1 MAALKGHKKT
11 GGRLAGTT
19 NKVTTEMKT
28 WLKGLIDNN
37 RQQIEKDLKSL
48 EPKDRLLILE
58 RLMQY
63 TVPKM
68 QAVTAQIDLNCISD
82 EQLNQIIYELTKNI
96 ENEN

>member
-1 MAALKGHKKT
+1 MSREKGTAKT
-11 GGRLAGTT
+11 GGRLAGTP

-28 WLKGLIDNN
+28 WLSVLIDKN
-37 RQQIEKDLKSL
+37 RRQIEKDLKRL

-68 QAVTAQIDLNCISD
+68 QAVTAQIDLNCITD
-82 EQLNQIIYELTKNI
+82 EQLDILINELTNNLND
-96 ENEN
+96 E